1 MCDRLTPLH
10 RIQRTALAPI
20 QNGVRKFLGA
30 FSNTKPTKTETEKPI
45 DIIKAVTSLGIHSS
59 AISTAPAQVG
69 INSVPSKLFLRF
81 LPFAEHLKARAVCKQ
96 WKTASNDLGMA
107 PPDAEHAWV
116 IEEDVRWAQEIIE
129 TQMDR
134 ETQVWDAAF
143 CGSMVNMLQV
153 GPGDSAAMFK
163 R

>member
-1 MCDRLTPLH
+1 MP
-10 RIQRTALAPI
+10 P
-20 QNGVRKFLGA
+20 
-30 FSNTKPTKTETEKPI
+30 
-45 DIIKAVTSLGIHSS
+45 
-59 AISTAPAQVG
+59 
-69 INSVPSKLFLRF
+69 KLFLRF

-116 IEEDVRWAQEIIE
+116 LEEDVRWAQEIIE
-129 TQMDR
+129 TQMER

-153 GPGDSAAMFK
+153 GRCDSTASAALFMQ
-163 R
+163 